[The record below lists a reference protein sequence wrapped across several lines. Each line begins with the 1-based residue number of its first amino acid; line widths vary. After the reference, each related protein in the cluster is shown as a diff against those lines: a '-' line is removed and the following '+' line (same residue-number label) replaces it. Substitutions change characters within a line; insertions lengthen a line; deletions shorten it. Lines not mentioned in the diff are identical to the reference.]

1 MRCGV
6 IIEATDSNAMRT
18 LSLITERC
26 SPPPHWQLRLRL
38 ALATSILAATLLA
51 GCAPTTELP
60 QLRKDVPAAWR
71 NAVGKTDL
79 PPDPTPNLDSWWRTF
94 DDASLDRLIER
105 ALAQNLT
112 LQQAQLRMRGARAL
126 QHRANTQFMPQLS
139 FHTFSQPDP
148 AATTSFYEIGFD
160 ANWEFG
166 FFGRGLANRRVAA
179 ADLQAAATDA
189 VAARVSLI
197 AEVARNYLDL
207 RAAQARKQI
216 LERIVALRQQRVD
229 LSKLRLHLH
238 LDSQTQVDQLDT
250 DLAQAQ
256 ADAADPGQAIVDA
269 QQALAV
275 LLAETEPDA
284 SLIAVGPQPALHRV
298 SFAQTP
304 ADLLRTRPEIRK
316 AELHILRAAGE
327 LGIARADLYPKLAL
341 GGTLISSTRL
351 VGDVDRPNKA
361 VMSVG
366 PLIDIPLIDWG
377 ARHNVVDARDVALQA
392 AVLAYRQAV
401 LEGLAEAETALAQW
415 QHARAAATAATQT
428 VAIAARATERSQ
440 TLQRIGLGDASES
453 ATASVVAAQAQLQ
466 RAQAQHAQDLA
477 FIAVYKS
484 FGGNLPPLQMDVR

>member
-1 MRCGV
+1 MR
-6 IIEATDSNAMRT
+6 ILA
-18 LSLITERC
+18 LIPGLC
-26 SPPPHWQLRLRL
+26 SSRPHWQLRLRL
-38 ALATSILAATLLA
+38 ALTSGILAATLLA
-51 GCAPTTELP
+51 GCAPTTQLP

-71 NAVGKTDL
+71 NATAKTDL
-79 PPDPTPNLDSWWRTF
+79 PPGPVPDLDSWWRTF
-94 DDASLDRLIER
+94 DDTSLDHLIER

-112 LQQAQLRMRGARAL
+112 LQQAQLRLRGARAM
-126 QHRANTQFMPQLS
+126 QHRAGTQFKPQLS

-197 AEVARNYLDL
+197 AEVARNYVDL
-207 RAAQARKQI
+207 RAAQARKHI
-216 LERIVALRQQRVD
+216 LDRTVALRQQRAD
-229 LSKLRLHLH
+229 LGKLRLHLH

-256 ADAADPGQAIVDA
+256 ADAAEPAQAIVQA
-269 QQALAV
+269 QAALAV

-284 SLIAVGPQPALHRV
+284 SLTAAGPQPALHGV

-316 AELHILRAAGE
+316 AELDVLHAAGE

-341 GGTLISSTRL
+341 GGTLISSTRV

-361 VMSVG
+361 VLSVG
-366 PLIDIPLIDWG
+366 PLIDIPLLDWG
-377 ARHNVVDARDVALQA
+377 ARHNVVDARDAALHA
-392 AVLAYRQAV
+392 ATLAYRQAV
-401 LEGLAEAETALAQW
+401 LEGMAEAESALAQF
-415 QHARAAATAATQT
+415 QHARAAVAAARQT
-428 VAIAARATERSQ
+428 VAIAERATERAR
-440 TLQRIGLGDASES
+440 TLQRIGVGDAAQS
-453 ATASVVAAQAQLQ
+453 ATAGIADAQAQLQ
-466 RAQAQHAQDLA
+466 RAQAQHAADLA